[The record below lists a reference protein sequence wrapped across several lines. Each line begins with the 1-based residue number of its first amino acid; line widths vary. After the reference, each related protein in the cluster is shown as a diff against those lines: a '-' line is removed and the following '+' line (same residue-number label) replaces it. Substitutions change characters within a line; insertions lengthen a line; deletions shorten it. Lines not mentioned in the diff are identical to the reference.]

1 MSEEEI
7 TRADRIKGM
16 FCALMMGDCLGS
28 PYEFYRWNGDR
39 IYTDKVELETFR
51 KMDPRY
57 VKKGDSGE
65 KRLPIGSV
73 TDDTQMT
80 ITLLKSILENDGY
93 EREKLIVAY
102 GAWVHSKPPDIGNN
116 TRFVFANK
124 TVKGYESRIKK
135 RDEEIAAG
143 TRNKSLSNG
152 ALMRCSPIAL
162 LSDEDW
168 LDAAKNDVKLSN
180 PYRETIEVNI
190 LYLHVLRMILDGKK
204 LSSVKRFIF
213 KQTPKSKG
221 VAKVID
227 DLKND
232 TPRNIGE
239 RDKGMA
245 VHALWCSLKGLLM
258 DESYAKTMRWVIT
271 QGGQHGVGDTDTNA
285 AITGALIGARYGW
298 TKLMKSKLTRY
309 NWGVVINAAKNVTG
323 PIKNY
328 VPHDFDELMEQT
340 IDRFVE

>member
-1 MSEEEI
+1 MD
-7 TRADRIKGM
+7 RPDRIKGM
-16 FCALMMGDCLGS
+16 FCALMLGDCLGS
-28 PYEFYRWNGDR
+28 VYEFQRWNGDR
-39 IYTDKVELETFR
+39 IYTDKVELEPFR

-57 VKKGDSGE
+57 VKKGSNGE

-80 ITLLKSILENDGY
+80 IALLKSILENDGY

-102 GAWVHSKPPDIGNN
+102 GAWVHSKPHDIGNN

-124 TVKGYESRIKK
+124 TLKGYELRIKK

-152 ALMRCSPIAL
+152 ALMRCSSIAL
-162 LSDEDW
+162 LSDDDW
-168 LDAAKNDVKLSN
+168 LNAAKDDVKLSN
-180 PYRETIEVNI
+180 PYRETIEVNV
-190 LYLHVLRMILDGKK
+190 LYLQVLRMILDDKK
-204 LSSVKRFIF
+204 LSSIKRFIF

-221 VAKVID
+221 VMKVID

-232 TPRNIGE
+232 LPRNIGG

-245 VHALWCSLKGLLM
+245 VHALWCSLKGLFM
-258 DESYAKTMRWVIT
+258 DECYEKTIRWVIT

-285 AITGALIGARYGW
+285 AIAGALIGARYGW

-309 NWGVVINAAKNVTG
+309 NWNAVINAANDITG
-323 PIKNY
+323 PIKTY
-328 VPHDFDELMEQT
+328 VPYDFDELMERT
-340 IDRFVE
+340 IGKFVE